1 MKRCPSI
8 DPAVAWLLVLLA
20 GCSSSSNSVQGS
32 TSVGGKTYPTGGAT
46 YVAAGGNTAV
56 NGNPDAGLPVAADAG
71 TGIIV
76 TGGESAAGGM
86 SATGGV
92 IAMGGESAAG
102 GASYAAGGASG
113 LGGATAAAGGASGFA
128 GATKAAGGAPGMG
141 GSTSG
146 AGGATGTGIP
156 PTGGAV
162 PAGGTP
168 SGGATSPPASST
180 TSAGGSLAS
189 GGRTTGADAGVTT
202 APPDAFASCTVNI
215 SAPSLLNLVSG
226 ASATLTVQGTLAW
239 GSSTPTQPN
248 WQWTVRGPD
257 GTLLTT
263 TPTGTSDTNTQ
274 SVQFP
279 LLTPGNYDISVS
291 ATPACKGQASATAVK
306 PQDRSQAFFLRVLP
320 PSVSAGSGQ
329 TCTTDNSRWCP
340 TEDAVPYED
349 ANFTL
354 QASQPR
360 QDTVQ
365 LLHGYMVSI
374 DPMTVA
380 QPTLPAV
387 AVPSFVRASPHGSTW
402 TIDGASTTDQAMSAL
417 LHPALTYDVLV
428 VPQAGTGPQLP
439 PFLVPPKL
447 AQGFRPSD
455 FDVAAGV
462 TLTGT
467 LSGPSGPAAGA
478 RMLLHA
484 DANPPVT
491 LPLPSTVGVAT
502 ATGTYSLS
510 ASAGTL
516 FSAVVVP
523 PSGTAWPQVT
533 IANGID
539 LRGSA
544 NGASLAGVNFT
555 WNAISTTTLTLR
567 VFLSDGSTS
576 AGSGV
581 TVRLQSQDGAFPNAG
596 SFTVAGV
603 STSATSGTLR
613 QDGTT
618 DASGSV
624 VFSNIPKIAYAAT
637 LVPPSGLAGAALTTT
652 TISLSGATATSAR
665 SVNLA
670 RKVQISGH
678 VLPAAAASGAQLVV
692 TDTGTDVIGNV
703 ISTVVASDGSYQFL
717 ADPLRTYSF
726 LVQPVAGQ
734 NLPTRIPIYGVTTT
748 TQDTQLPDRTLPS
761 GLLVSGV
768 VSFAGQ
774 PVSGA
779 MVQAYCEQSGVLGC
793 VDPNNPYAAL
803 PLPLIEFAT
812 LPDGS
817 YSFYLL
823 DPANGG

>member
-56 NGNPDAGLPVAADAG
+56 TGNPDAGLPVAADAG

-141 GSTSG
+141 GFTSG

>member
-1 MKRCPSI
+1 M
-8 DPAVAWLLVLLA
+8 
-20 GCSSSSNSVQGS
+20 
-32 TSVGGKTYPTGGAT
+32 GGASST
-46 YVAAGGNTAV
+46 GGNTA
-56 NGNPDAGLPVAADAG
+56 P
-71 TGIIV
+71 TGGIV
-76 TGGESAAGGM
+76 TLGGA
-86 SATGGV
+86 
-92 IAMGGESAAG
+92 SAAG
-102 GASYAAGGASG
+102 GATYAAGGASG
-113 LGGATAAAGGASGFA
+113 LSGATAAGGRVSGFGGATKAPGGAPGAGGATNGAGGATAKGGV
-128 GATKAAGGAPGMG
+128 
-141 GSTSG
+141 TSG
-146 AGGATGTGIP
+146 AAGATGTGIP

-168 SGGATSPPASST
+168 SGGASGTSASST
-180 TSAGGSLAS
+180 TGAGGAVAS
-189 GGRTTGADAGVTT
+189 GGRATSPDAGVAT
-202 APPDAFASCTVNI
+202 APPDALASCTVNI

-226 ASATLTVQGTLAW
+226 ASATLTVQGTIVW

-263 TPTGTSDTNTQ
+263 TPAGTGDTNTQ

-279 LLTPGNYDISVS
+279 LLTAGNYDISVS
-291 ATPACKGQASATAVK
+291 ATPSCQGKASATAVK

-320 PSVSAGSGQ
+320 PSVSTSSGQ
-329 TCTTDNSRWCP
+329 SCTTDNSRWCP
-340 TEDAVPYED
+340 TQDAVPYED

-354 QASQPR
+354 QAGQSR

-365 LLHGYMVSI
+365 LLHGYVVSI

-380 QPTLPAV
+380 QLTLPAV

-455 FDVAAGV
+455 FDVASGV

-467 LSGPSGPAAGA
+467 LSGPSGPATGA

-491 LPLPSTVGVAT
+491 LPLPSTVGVAA
-502 ATGTYSLS
+502 ATGAYSLS

-539 LRGSA
+539 LRASA

-603 STSATSGTLR
+603 SSSATSGTLR

-624 VFSNIPKIAYAAT
+624 VFSNIPKIAYTAT
-637 LVPPSGLAGAALTTT
+637 LVPPSGLAGAAITTA

-678 VLPAAAASGAQLVV
+678 VLPAAAASGAQLLV

-703 ISTVVASDGSYQFL
+703 ISTVVGSDGSYQFL

-768 VSFAGQ
+768 VSFGGQ

-823 DPANGG
+823 DPATGG

>member
-1 MKRCPSI
+1 MKRCQSTV
-8 DPAVAWLLVLLA
+8 PAVAWILVVLG
-20 GCSSSSNSVQGS
+20 GCSGSSHTIGTAGS
-32 TSVGGKTYPTGGAT
+32 GGTTNVP
-46 YVAAGGNTAV
+46 AGGNSAV
-56 NGNPDAGLPVAADAG
+56 NGPADGGVSAADAG
-71 TGIIV
+71 VGLLV
-76 TGGESAAGGM
+76 DASAMGGASAAGGESAP
-86 SATGGV
+86 TGGV
-92 IAMGGESAAG
+92 SAFGG
-102 GASYAAGGASG
+102 
-113 LGGATAAAGGASGFA
+113 T
-128 GATKAAGGAPGMG
+128 P
-141 GSTSG
+141 G
-146 AGGATGTGIP
+146 AGGATSILAGGVSGFGGATMAAGGATGAGGFTYAP
-156 PTGGAV
+156 GGGATGVGGARTGGTVAS
-162 PAGGTP
+162 AGGLP
-168 SGGATSPPASST
+168 SGGATRPPGGGATSGGGAS
-180 TSAGGSLAS
+180 SAGGRAGSP
-189 GGRTTGADAGVTT
+189 DAGVPHDGSTAS

-226 ASATLTVQGTLAW
+226 DSATLTVKGTIAW
-239 GSSTPTQPN
+239 GSSAPTQPN
-248 WQWTVRGPD
+248 WQWTVTGPD
-257 GTLLTT
+257 GTPLAT
-263 TPTGTSDTNTQ
+263 TPIGTSDSTTA

-279 LLTPGNYDISVS
+279 LLTPGNYDVSVS

-320 PSVSAGSGQ
+320 PSVSTGSGQ
-329 TCTTDNSRWCP
+329 TCPTDDSRWCP

-349 ANFTL
+349 ASFML
-354 QASQPR
+354 QAGQTR

-365 LLHGYMVSI
+365 LLHGYVVSI
-374 DPMTVA
+374 DPMAVPQA
-380 QPTLPAV
+380 GLPAV
-387 AVPSFVRASPHGSTW
+387 AVPSFVRVSPHGSTW
-402 TIDGASTTDQAMSAL
+402 TIDGASTSDQAMSAL

-428 VPQAGTGPQLP
+428 VPQAGTAPQLP
-439 PFLVPPKL
+439 PFLVAPKL

-467 LSGPSGPAAGA
+467 LRGPSGPAAGA
-478 RMLLHA
+478 RILLHA

-502 ATGTYSLS
+502 AMGAYSLS

-596 SFTVAGV
+596 SLVVAGV
-603 STSATSGTLR
+603 STNATSGTLR
-613 QDGTT
+613 QDGAT

-624 VFSNIPKIAYAAT
+624 VFSNIPKIGYTAT
-637 LVPPSGLAGAALTTT
+637 LVPPSGLAGAAITTT
-652 TISLSGATATSAR
+652 TISLSGATATTAR
-665 SVNLA
+665 SVNHA
-670 RKVQISGH
+670 RKVQLSGR
-678 VLPAAAASGAQLVV
+678 VMPAAAANGAQLVV
-692 TDTGTDVIGNV
+692 TDTGTDVLGSV
-703 ISTVVASDGSYQFL
+703 ISTLVASDGSYQFL
-717 ADPLRTYSF
+717 ADPGRTYSF
-726 LVQPVAGQ
+726 LVQPVAGK

-748 TQDTQLPDRTLPS
+748 TQDTQLADRTLPS
-761 GLLVSGV
+761 GLMVSGV
-768 VSFAGQ
+768 VNFSGQ

-823 DPANGG
+823 DPATGG

>member
-1 MKRCPSI
+1 
-8 DPAVAWLLVLLA
+8 
-20 GCSSSSNSVQGS
+20 
-32 TSVGGKTYPTGGAT
+32 
-46 YVAAGGNTAV
+46 
-56 NGNPDAGLPVAADAG
+56 
-71 TGIIV
+71 
-76 TGGESAAGGM
+76 
-86 SATGGV
+86 
-92 IAMGGESAAG
+92 
-102 GASYAAGGASG
+102 
-113 LGGATAAAGGASGFA
+113 

-141 GSTSG
+141 GFTSG

>member
-141 GSTSG
+141 GFTSG